1 MNEKEKELRM
11 DEAPFNSRKHLK
23 LLHLYIGIREEIV
36 EVTQKHLGDIDAEQE
51 RLNLI
56 YSLADKGVYEELRE
70 LSHLKY
76 RTSTKRKGDGK

>member
-1 MNEKEKELRM
+1 MKVDIRM

-36 EVTQKHLGDIDAEQE
+36 EVTQKYLSDIDAEQE

-56 YSLADKGVYEELRE
+56 YSLADKGIREEL
-70 LSHLKY
+70 LKLA
-76 RTSTKRKGDGK
+76 RHNFK

>member
-1 MNEKEKELRM
+1 M

-36 EVTQKHLGDIDAEQE
+36 EVTQKYLSDIDAEQE

-56 YSLADKGVYEELRE
+56 YSLADRGIREELLK
-70 LSHLKY
+70 LSRHNLK
-76 RTSTKRKGDGK
+76 

>member
-1 MNEKEKELRM
+1 MKVDIRM

-36 EVTQKHLGDIDAEQE
+36 EVTQKYLSDIDTEQE

-56 YSLADKGVYEELRE
+56 YSLADKGIHEELLK
-70 LSHLKY
+70 LSQHNLK
-76 RTSTKRKGDGK
+76 

>member
-1 MNEKEKELRM
+1 MKVDIRI

-36 EVTQKHLGDIDAEQE
+36 EVTQKYLSDIDAEQE

-56 YSLADKGVYEELRE
+56 YSLADRGIREELLK
-70 LSHLKY
+70 LSRHNLK
-76 RTSTKRKGDGK
+76 

>member
-23 LLHLYIGIREEIV
+23 LLHLYIGIREEIL

-70 LSHLKY
+70 LSHRNLNKKE
-76 RTSTKRKGDGK
+76 RGNGK